1 MTGDYKGDYQELVD
15 EISELLGVPATLE
28 NRDFELI
35 AFGVYDSEGDLD
47 PSALDPVRTRS
58 ILTRRS
64 TAAVRTW
71 FEGFGITRASAPVRI
86 PPTPEA
92 GVYRGRICLPVRHRG
107 VVLGYVWLLDSD
119 PGPTDPQL
127 DAAMRV
133 TARIGA
139 LLADEAQ
146 HGADLSRELRAVL
159 TAERGWQ
166 ADMAVAAL
174 RTALGPRGDGPY
186 AVVCVAPWPSADPD
200 DAPSARTV
208 PHATALCT
216 VPWGPSAQSLAAL
229 VRLRATDTLTPASSA
244 AGRLLE
250 RARDVEGGGG
260 AYGGGAYG
268 GGAYGGG
275 AYGGTGSGG
284 ETSTGGPGSGS
295 GPSAGGP
302 GSGGG
307 PGTGRSGGPSTG
319 GSGAS
324 RSGASR
330 SGGSGSGTGGSGT
343 GGSGADGQGTGRPGT
358 GGSGTGR
365 SGTGGSGADGQ
376 GTGGSDSGRTDTGSS
391 GTGGPG
397 TGGSGVDGQ
406 GTGGSGTVRSD
417 TGGSGTGRSDTGRPG
432 TDGSGADGQGAGGS
446 GAGRSGTGRP
456 GAPGSGTG
464 RPGSGDGGRS
474 TSAEKEGGGPGDTRS
489 RGNRSGGDL
498 PVHGTPGRPAKDPAA
513 APPTVAAGI
522 AVPRLS
528 LAELAP
534 AWQEASDAA
543 RAALAEPGFG
553 PVAEWSRI
561 GPYRLLTALPP
572 ETAHDPVVRPLL
584 APAHRELARTA
595 EVYLDCAGQAG
606 RTAAEL
612 GIHRQTLYYRL
623 SRVEQLT
630 GLDLDDGEDR
640 LLLHMALKAA
650 RL

>member
-1 MTGDYKGDYQELVD
+1 MTTDSRGDYQELVD

-35 AFGVYDSEGDLD
+35 AFGAYDSEGELD

-71 FEGFGITRASAPVRI
+71 FEGFGITRATAPVRI

-107 VVLGYVWLLDSD
+107 VVLGYVWLLDSEPGA

-127 DAAMRV
+127 EAAMRV
-133 TARIGA
+133 AARIGA

-200 DAPSARTV
+200 EAPSARTV

-216 VPWGPSAQSLAAL
+216 LPWGPTAQWLAAL
-229 VRLRATDTLTPASSA
+229 IRLRATDTVTPATSA
-244 AGRLLE
+244 ATRLLE
-250 RARDVEGGGG
+250 RARGIEG
-260 AYGGGAYG
+260 
-268 GGAYGGG
+268 
-275 AYGGTGSGG
+275 
-284 ETSTGGPGSGS
+284 
-295 GPSAGGP
+295 
-302 GSGGG
+302 
-307 PGTGRSGGPSTG
+307 
-319 GSGAS
+319 
-324 RSGASR
+324 
-330 SGGSGSGTGGSGT
+330 
-343 GGSGADGQGTGRPGT
+343 GGSGADTGTRRTPGT
-358 GGSGTGR
+358 QGAPGTH
-365 SGTGGSGADGQ
+365 STPSTTGTR
-376 GTGGSDSGRTDTGSS
+376 GTPGTQGSS
-391 GTGGPG
+391 GTRDTPG
-397 TGGSGVDGQ
+397 THS
-406 GTGGSGTVRSD
+406 T
-417 TGGSGTGRSDTGRPG
+417 PG
-432 TDGSGADGQGAGGS
+432 T
-446 GAGRSGTGRP
+446 
-456 GAPGSGTG
+456 
-464 RPGSGDGGRS
+464 
-474 TSAEKEGGGPGDTRS
+474 
-489 RGNRSGGDL
+489 
-498 PVHGTPGRPAKDPAA
+498 HGTPATAT
-513 APPTVAAGI
+513 APLTVAAGI
-522 AVPRLS
+522 ASPRTA
-528 LAELAP
+528 LADLAA
-534 AWQEASDAA
+534 AWQEASAAA

-561 GPYRLLTALPP
+561 GPYRLLTSLPP
-572 ETAHDPVVRPLL
+572 ETAQDPAVRPLL
-584 APAHRELARTA
+584 SPAHRELARTA
-595 EVYLDCAGQAG
+595 EVYLDCAGQAA

-630 GLDLDDGEDR
+630 GLDLDDGEHR
-640 LLLHMALKAA
+640 LLLHMALKGA